1 MYRLCI
7 IFQPILRFFV
17 KHSLFSKWMPSSGRF
32 HDGVRE
38 TCFVFQLISWSPRRN
53 AGRMGP
59 EFCRGKN
66 VKHTSG
72 RVYLKGVLT
81 RHHSW
86 TSVHKKK
93 TTCRNHFGTVPP
105 TAQQSF
111 STLWEPI
118 FASHPKLKQI
128 LWVFHGFLGS
138 WGPRYFIRSFRNF
151 GRQTLG
157 PDIVKSF
164 RILCHTWSCNSP
176 TINLGLHHFA
186 ANTP

>member
-86 TSVHKKK
+86 TSVHKK
-93 TTCRNHFGTVPP
+93 NN
-105 TAQQSF
+105 
-111 STLWEPI
+111 L
-118 FASHPKLKQI
+118 PK
-128 LWVFHGFLGS
+128 
-138 WGPRYFIRSFRNF
+138 SFRNCSSNGPAEF
-151 GRQTLG
+151 FNTLG
-157 PDIVKSF
+157 AHFCISPQAEADSVGFPWFSWFLGPPVFYKIVSK
-164 RILCHTWSCNSP
+164 LWSSNF
-176 TINLGLHHFA
+176 GAWHR
-186 ANTP
+186 